1 MQKRNVFA
9 LAVLLCGS
17 LALAGCDKAGD
28 RQTSGNN
35 ERGSSSGTGSA
46 TNPQG
51 PTGPSSPQKNPSST
65 AR

>member
-17 LALAGCDKAGD
+17 LALAGCDNAGD

-35 ERGSSSGTGSA
+35 ERGSSSGVGGG

-51 PTGPSSPQKNPSST
+51 PSGPSSPQKNPSST